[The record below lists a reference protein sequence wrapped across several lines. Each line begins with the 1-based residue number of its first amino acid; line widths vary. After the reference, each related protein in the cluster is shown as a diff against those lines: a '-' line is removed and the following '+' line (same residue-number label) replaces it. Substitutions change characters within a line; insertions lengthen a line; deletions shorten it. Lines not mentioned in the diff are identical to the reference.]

1 MQVGRVL
8 AGTAALAVLAGCVAG
23 CAVGSSATAQDQAR
37 ALTAPLEQ
45 ASSAVGTAT
54 LATELL
60 GADRSTVTVTDTALL
75 DQVRVLEDAA
85 DAVAT
90 FVPADA
96 TGAGWQ
102 ADALT
107 AVRDAQVAVAGA
119 RGWANGAGADH
130 ASVVAGLDDSAA
142 ALEDLTADLDEVTGA

>member
-1 MQVGRVL
+1 MRVVRVL
-8 AGTAALAVLAGCVAG
+8 LGLAAVAAAAG
-23 CAVGSSATAQDQAR
+23 CAVGSAATTVDEAR

-60 GADRSTVTVTDTALL
+60 GDGRSIAAVTDTALL
-75 DQVRVLEDAA
+75 DQVHVLEEAA

-90 FVPADA
+90 FVPADG
-96 TGAGWQ
+96 TGAAWQ

-107 AVRDAQVAVAGA
+107 AVRDAQLAVADA
-119 RGWANGAGADH
+119 RGWANGAGADE
-130 ASVVAGLDDSAA
+130 AAVVAALDASATALDS
-142 ALEDLTADLDEVTGA
+142 LTATLDEVTGG

>member
-1 MQVGRVL
+1 MRVIRVLLGRV
-8 AGTAALAVLAGCVAG
+8 AGVAAVAVAAG
-23 CAVGSSATAQDQAR
+23 CAVGSPATTVDEAR

-60 GADRSTVTVTDTALL
+60 GDDGTSAAVTDTALL
-75 DQVRVLEDAA
+75 DQVHVLEEAA

-90 FVPADA
+90 FVPGDD

-102 ADALT
+102 AEALT
-107 AVRDAQVAVAGA
+107 AVRDAQLAVAAA
-119 RGWANGAGADH
+119 RGRASKGMRGAPTC
-130 ASVVAGLDDSAA
+130 ASVGVVDGERA
-142 ALEDLTADLDEVTGA
+142 

>member
-1 MQVGRVL
+1 MRVVRVL
-8 AGTAALAVLAGCVAG
+8 LGLTALAVVAG
-23 CAVGSSATAQDQAR
+23 CAVGSPATAVDEAR

-60 GADRSTVTVTDTALL
+60 GDDRTTAPVTDTALL
-75 DQVRVLEDAA
+75 DQVHVLEEAA

-96 TGAGWQ
+96 AGAGWQ

-107 AVRDAQVAVAGA
+107 AVRDAQLAVADA
-119 RGWANGAGADH
+119 RGWANGAGTDEAT
-130 ASVVAGLDDSAA
+130 VVAALDASAGT
-142 ALEDLTADLDEVTGA
+142 LDDLTATLEEVTGE

>member
-1 MQVGRVL
+1 MRVVRVL
-8 AGTAALAVLAGCVAG
+8 PGLVAVAVAAG
-23 CAVGSSATAQDQAR
+23 CAVGSSATAVDDAR

-60 GADRSTVTVTDTALL
+60 GDDRTSAAVTDTALL
-75 DQVRVLEDAA
+75 DQVHVLAEAA

-90 FVPADA
+90 LVPADA
-96 TGAGWQ
+96 AGAAWQ
-102 ADALT
+102 GDALT

-119 RGWANGAGADH
+119 RGWAVGAGSDEA
-130 ASVVAGLDDSAA
+130 AVVAALDASAA
-142 ALEDLTADLDEVTGA
+142 TLEDLTAALDEVTGE

>member
-1 MQVGRVL
+1 MQVVRMLPGL
-8 AGTAALAVLAGCVAG
+8 AALAVVAG
-23 CAVGSSATAQDQAR
+23 CAVGSSATPVDEAR

-60 GADRSTVTVTDTALL
+60 GDDRTSPAVTDTALL
-75 DQVRVLEDAA
+75 DQVHVLEEAA

-90 FVPADA
+90 LVPADR

-107 AVRDAQVAVAGA
+107 AVRDAQVAVAAA
-119 RGWANGAGADH
+119 RGWANGAGADE
-130 ASVVAGLDDSAA
+130 ASVVAALDDSAA
-142 ALEDLTADLDEVTGA
+142 TLDDLTATLDEVTGE